1 MKLPQILHI
10 MIGSLQFFS
19 LLIQRIALHKLFVYV
34 DGWRMF
40 FGLDETSS
48 NKDMGVLSNKS
59 KETSRG
65 QITFYGYFCKVN

>member
-19 LLIQRIALHKLFVYV
+19 SHSEDCITQVFVYV

-65 QITFYGYFCKVN
+65 HITFNGYFWKVN